1 MQKRFKLKLWFSSLC
16 LVSLPLISISCSA
29 ETRTRNSISE
39 LNNYLKSIKNSH
51 KEKYKYFIPVLEFS
65 INSLNKFVNETN
77 DKGYYIS
84 ENAWNNINAQVKA
97 RYQLFLNVQKELDK
111 LQNDQINDPNK
122 GIKSERFLE
131 LYYFIHS
138 QNDPEFKIYNK
149 AIESFS
155 LTQWWINYSKA
166 FLFNYIIKK
175 TPGIFDLNTFK
186 VDLKPFYDT
195 TMNIY
200 NAAEL
205 IEPKNEITAID
216 VFVKDYETKLDQLFQ
231 TINHTNQSSY
241 KSVFSEYTFI
251 KTEYKKIQNAIQPN
265 LKLYFELIQKIR
277 HSYFQTL
284 EIKPILSDDILT
296 LWDKFFTNLASN
308 INKFIFEYVLYKF
321 NDDDKHLRELLTAI
335 GNLTNSNDAYMKLN
349 EEAKNINY
357 DIKKDSKFNQKLQ
370 KVIDQYFN
378 QKIMF
383 DKADQQIS
391 KYIINNKKG

>member
-1 MQKRFKLKLWFSSLC
+1 M
-16 LVSLPLISISCSA
+16 
-29 ETRTRNSISE
+29 
-39 LNNYLKSIKNSH
+39 
-51 KEKYKYFIPVLEFS
+51 
-65 INSLNKFVNETN
+65 
-77 DKGYYIS
+77 
-84 ENAWNNINAQVKA
+84 
-97 RYQLFLNVQKELDK
+97 
-111 LQNDQINDPNK
+111 
-122 GIKSERFLE
+122 
-131 LYYFIHS
+131 
-138 QNDPEFKIYNK
+138 
-149 AIESFS
+149 
-155 LTQWWINYSKA
+155 
-166 FLFNYIIKK
+166 FNYIIKK

-251 KTEYKKIQNAIQPN
+251 KTEYKEIQNAIQPN